1 MKKTRTAKKL
11 ELSTQA
17 IRLLR
22 PTGFDEVAG
31 GEQCDGGTSGLSSI
45 SRLPKKPPI

>member
-1 MKKTRTAKKL
+1 MSAMKKTRTAKNEKKL

-22 PTGFDEVAG
+22 PTRLEQVAG
-31 GEQCDGGTSGLSSI
+31 GMLCEAGTSGSN
-45 SRLPKKPPI
+45 KPGDI